1 MAKLPKPAA
10 NIPNPSR
17 THSRVERRYLTAER
31 RAQMWPEVQ
40 AARDSKAIEIAH
52 PDRDSHLQPTARRR
66 IPRDP
71 NDWPTVHLAIAL
83 DASILTTGVASPDK
97 EKIRHRVDRLPRHQ
111 VVERVRPT
119 SLHLLHAGHGQRQ
132 HCNDHC
138 DREKGGQ

>member
-1 MAKLPKPAA
+1 MRRAGGYYHGFPPEMAKLPRPAA

-83 DASILTTGVASPDK
+83 DASILTNDDDCLGCGNPTWT
-97 EKIRHRVDRLPRHQ
+97 
-111 VVERVRPT
+111 VETLRAELANT
-119 SLHLLHAGHGQRQ
+119 
-132 HCNDHC
+132 
-138 DREKGGQ
+138 

>member
-83 DASILTTGVASPDK
+83 DASILTNDDDCLGCGNPTWT
-97 EKIRHRVDRLPRHQ
+97 
-111 VVERVRPT
+111 VETLRAELANT
-119 SLHLLHAGHGQRQ
+119 
-132 HCNDHC
+132 
-138 DREKGGQ
+138 